1 MFPYFTSPAPRPTTW
16 LRSGRGGWPRR
27 EILAFPKKAELRTP
41 TPNLGSTVNLAL
53 MQLAT
58 VKEEH
63 VNWHKFTNW
72 VWLVNFLGQC
82 YFFRCDF
89 VNHQQRQRQA
99 LSKTNDDE
107 HDDHLMAIFPIIL
120 RRINMMMALMTKSTT
135 TMMIIPQ
142 SPFHQWHRLAC
153 KSPPP
158 PAHLPARHTLAHIIQ
173 DQDNLY
179 FIHSLNKRKK

>member
-1 MFPYFTSPAPRPTTW
+1 MFPYFTPPAPRPTTW

-41 TPNLGSTVNLAL
+41 TPNLGSRVNLAL
-53 MQLAT
+53 MQLPT

-63 VNWHKFTNW
+63 VNGHKFTNW

-89 VNHQQRQRQA
+89 VNHQQRQRQRQA
-99 LSKTNDDE
+99 LSKANHDE

-120 RRINMMMALMTKSTT
+120 RRINMMMKMIAIMTKSTT

-153 KSPPP
+153 KSPP
-158 PAHLPARHTLAHIIQ
+158 LG
-173 DQDNLY
+173 
-179 FIHSLNKRKK
+179 

>member
-1 MFPYFTSPAPRPTTW
+1 MEIWSHYQGHKNLKIVRAGLPCSLISPLPPPVQHLDSDQAGVAGPGAKSFRFQNRLNSAPR
-16 LRSGRGGWPRR
+16 
-27 EILAFPKKAELRTP
+27 
-41 TPNLGSTVNLAL
+41 TPNLGSRVNLAL
-53 MQLAT
+53 MQLPT

-63 VNWHKFTNW
+63 VNGHKFTNW

-89 VNHQQRQRQA
+89 VNHQQRQRQRQA
-99 LSKTNDDE
+99 LSKANHDE

-120 RRINMMMALMTKSTT
+120 RRINMMMKMMAIMTKSTT

-153 KSPPP
+153 KSPP
-158 PAHLPARHTLAHIIQ
+158 LG
-173 DQDNLY
+173 
-179 FIHSLNKRKK
+179 